1 MTPMYELHEQI
12 RALAAEWL
20 EIAGGRRTFGN
31 GTTAEQATRFQ
42 LERLLPLTS
51 RLCRQSLS
59 PDIRSPADGLA
70 SLVGMS
76 PQTTITMA
84 EALRPRSLLLVTS
97 ENAGESVQVIRD
109 WFDRADLGWRAPS
122 IAVEKVPPTD
132 SSAIAHGVRTWIAGQ
147 RASNAAATLYFDAT
161 GGKKSMSVVAGMLAV
176 QLNLEVVYLDTEFD
190 ASLRMP
196 RPGSEVVVRVPVP
209 RAE

>member
-1 MTPMYELHEQI
+1 MTPMNELHEQI
-12 RALAAEWL
+12 RKLAADWL
-20 EIAGGRRTFGN
+20 EIAAGRRCFGS

-42 LERLLPLTS
+42 LEKLLPLTTK
-51 RLCRQSLS
+51 LCRQTLGSDL
-59 PDIRSPADGLA
+59 RSPADGLA

-97 ENAGESVQVIRD
+97 ENASESIQVIHE
-109 WFDRADLGWRAPS
+109 WFNRSDLGWQPPC
-122 IAVEKVPPTD
+122 IAVRKVPPTD
-132 SSAIAHGVRTWIAGQ
+132 SSAIAHGVRNWIADQ
-147 RASNAAATLYFDAT
+147 RASSPNAILYFDAT

-196 RPGSEVVVRVPVP
+196 RPGSEVVVRVAVP
-209 RAE
+209 NPE

>member
-1 MTPMYELHEQI
+1 MNELHEQI
-12 RALAAEWL
+12 RTLAAEWF
-20 EIAGGRRTFGN
+20 EIAAGRRGFGS
-31 GTTAEQATRFQ
+31 GTTAEQAMRFQ
-42 LERLLPLTS
+42 LERLLPLTTK
-51 RLCRQSLS
+51 LCRNSLS
-59 PDIRSPADGLA
+59 SDLRSPADGLA

-97 ENAGESVQVIRD
+97 ENASDSIRVIRA
-109 WFDRADLGWRAPS
+109 WFDRSDLGWNPPI
-122 IAVEKVPPTD
+122 IAIQKVPPTD
-132 SSAIAHGVRTWIAGQ
+132 SNAIAHGVRTWISER
-147 RASNAAATLYFDAT
+147 RASNPQATLYFDAT

-176 QLNLEVVYLDTEFD
+176 QLNIDVVYLDTEFD

-209 RAE
+209 